1 MRFKQAS
8 QTAEVAFN
16 TAAILREDALLLKK
30 QEKEFAILKEYESDL
45 HDCSAFYEWQ
55 SAGLAG
61 VTDSKLVNQ
70 IMSW

>member
-45 HDCSAFYEWQ
+45 HD
-55 SAGLAG
+55 
-61 VTDSKLVNQ
+61 
-70 IMSW
+70 